1 MLDIYTGNTGR
12 LKIEN
17 GDIVIADDINNNIGI
32 KNVNVLALRNY
43 LNINRKF
50 FLDNNMNE
58 QAIHN
63 FILQSE
69 LLKGLTPASVKVS
82 LKNKKLTFKIE
93 AK

>member
-1 MLDIYTGNTGR
+1 MLDIYTGNTGK
-12 LKIEN
+12 LKIQN
-17 GDIVIADDINNNIGI
+17 GDVVIADDVTNNIGI
-32 KNVNVLALRNY
+32 NNVNVLALRNY
-43 LNINRKF
+43 LNMNRKF

-82 LKNKKLTFKIE
+82 LKNKKLSFKIST
-93 AK
+93 K